1 MKIIN
6 LFHDFLGQNMCTNF
20 NSISNFPFQPLSQV
34 STTAVSL
41 CLSACQLEG
50 ICCFYLLLLFLQ
62 HFYSSS
68 YSLHR
73 YPRYPTFSRYQLLHT
88 HPPPTTPYLHIC
100 LYPSVLLKSH
110 NLQFSYSPSL
120 SYIRCG
126 HILPSQLKSWLNS
139 PTTTSPS
146 KTSL

>member
-73 YPRYPTFSRYQLLHT
+73 YPRYPSLDTNSSRHT
-88 HPPPTTPYLHIC
+88 PRPQRPTSIC

>member
-1 MKIIN
+1 MIFLDRICAQI
-6 LFHDFLGQNMCTNF
+6 LIQYQIFHF
-20 NSISNFPFQPLSQV
+20 NPFPRSQ
-34 STTAVSL
+34 L
-41 CLSACQLEG
+41 
-50 ICCFYLLLLFLQ
+50 
-62 HFYSSS
+62 
-68 YSLHR
+68 
-73 YPRYPTFSRYQLLHT
+73 QLLASVCLLVSWKVFAAFTYFSYFFNISTPLPTLYIDTPATPPSLDTNSSRHT
-88 HPPPTTPYLHIC
+88 PRPQRPTSIC